1 MIYYRAMEKKG
12 IINREREL
20 PHPILQKLW
29 ALVAT
34 ACAVGIEG

>member
-20 PHPILQKLW
+20 PHTAEIMGVVDG
-29 ALVAT
+29 AA